1 MKMNSMKKSLMTL
14 CISMVLVVSIVIGVI
29 AIISIKSTT
38 DLAMNDYE
46 NAMNDGYNKE
56 MRYEVQAAITVLQAE
71 YDKCQAGDLKEKEA
85 KEEAKEIIRNMR
97 YGDDE
102 SGYFWI
108 DDTDYNLVMHPILP
122 DQEGTNRKE
131 LKDENGVMIIQE
143 IMKVVGSA
151 EGGGY
156 SEFMFTKSDGVTV
169 APKVTYSQIFEPWG
183 WVISTGNY
191 VDDMQSEISDVENSI
206 SDKFVSLCLGI
217 LIIMVVMV
225 VLASF
230 VARGYAK
237 KICASL
243 ENIQNMATRMS
254 NGDLTTP
261 IEIKDRSEIGRTAD
275 ALNRAQHHM
284 VGLITEISET
294 SKNLEDAVG
303 NFTRNFSVMEES
315 ITNVS
320 AAVNEIAENT
330 TTQAQSTNEAS
341 ASVEEIAGG
350 IEDTTKE
357 VVSLDKNAKA
367 MQEYSDKSMQ
377 ALQELIEVNTNT
389 KSDIDSMYTQT
400 ENTNDSVQKISQ
412 AATLI
417 SDIASQTNLL
427 SLNASIEAARAGE
440 AGRGFAVVAEE
451 IGTLATQSSDTAT
464 GINDLIKELTENS
477 EKSMAIMQKMNEAAE
492 LQVSTLE
499 STKEMFQALKEA
511 LNSCV
516 VSVDMITQKI
526 ENINTQRKRVT
537 DNIEILNQL
546 ATDNAASTE
555 ETSAMATE
563 LDGAVKNS
571 SEIVEEVMSHTDT
584 LVDNAKQFKL

>member
-1 MKMNSMKKSLMTL
+1 MTFL
-14 CISMVLVVSIVIGVI
+14 DAVQYLDENDICTRGGIHCAILAHEALNTKEIGVVRF
-29 AIISIKSTT
+29 S
-38 DLAMNDYE
+38 M
-46 NAMNDGYNKE
+46 
-56 MRYEVQAAITVLQAE
+56 
-71 YDKCQAGDLKEKEA
+71 
-85 KEEAKEIIRNMR
+85 
-97 YGDDE
+97 
-102 SGYFWI
+102 
-108 DDTDYNLVMHPILP
+108 
-122 DQEGTNRKE
+122 
-131 LKDENGVMIIQE
+131 
-143 IMKVVGSA
+143 
-151 EGGGY
+151 
-156 SEFMFTKSDGVTV
+156 
-169 APKVTYSQIFEPWG
+169 G
-183 WVISTGNY
+183 WN
-191 VDDMQSEISDVENSI
+191 
-206 SDKFVSLCLGI
+206 
-217 LIIMVVMV
+217 
-225 VLASF
+225 
-230 VARGYAK
+230 
-237 KICASL
+237 
-243 ENIQNMATRMS
+243 
-254 NGDLTTP
+254 
-261 IEIKDRSEIGRTAD
+261 
-275 ALNRAQHHM
+275 
-284 VGLITEISET
+284 
-294 SKNLEDAVG
+294 
-303 NFTRNFSVMEES
+303 
-315 ITNVS
+315 
-320 AAVNEIAENT
+320 
-330 TTQAQSTNEAS
+330 
-341 ASVEEIAGG
+341 
-350 IEDTTKE
+350 
-357 VVSLDKNAKA
+357 
-367 MQEYSDKSMQ
+367 
-377 ALQELIEVNTNT
+377 NT